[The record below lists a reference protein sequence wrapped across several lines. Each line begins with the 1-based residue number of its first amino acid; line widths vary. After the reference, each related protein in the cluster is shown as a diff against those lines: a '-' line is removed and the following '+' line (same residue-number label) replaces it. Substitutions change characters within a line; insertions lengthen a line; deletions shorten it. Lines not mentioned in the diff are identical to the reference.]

1 MTTHEALLKKAY
13 AASGMSFLRI
23 SFQQACSNSL
33 LRMGLEG
40 WVRAQSKQGKTAPIQ
55 LSLI

>member
-13 AASGMSFLRI
+13 AASGMSFLGI
-23 SFQQACSNSL
+23 SFHQACTNSL

-40 WVRAQSKQGKTAPIQ
+40 WVLAQSKQGKTAPIQ
-55 LSLI
+55 PSLI